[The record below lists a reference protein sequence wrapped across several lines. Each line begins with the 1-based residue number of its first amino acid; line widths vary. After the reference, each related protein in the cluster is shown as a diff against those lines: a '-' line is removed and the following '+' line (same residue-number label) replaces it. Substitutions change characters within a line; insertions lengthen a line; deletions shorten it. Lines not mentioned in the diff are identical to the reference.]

1 MATMTGFPHCSLLQA
16 KKTWS
21 RFICFPCFE
30 SSLHGPYLA
39 VKRRLIYQTLFENLK
54 PFSSFWGQFTCE
66 PHWQPNMATMT
77 GFPQCSLL
85 QAKKTWTRFICFPC
99 SESSLHG
106 PHLAVKRRLIYQ
118 TLWNVT
124 ITVTWTPGK
133 ENGYLAQKAKWYF
146 WHLCAHPAVQAQCS
160 CFIILLPT
168 SVQRLELW
176 IPETTEISVLKFCI
190 HQARLFI
197 YGDFWFLNLKFL
209 GYQGSLWT

>member
-1 MATMTGFPHCSLLQA
+1 MTGFPHCSLLQA

-99 SESSLHG
+99 SETESESSLHG
-106 PHLAVKRRLIYQ
+106 PYLAVKRRLIYQ
-118 TLWNVT
+118 TLF
-124 ITVTWTPGK
+124 
-133 ENGYLAQKAKWYF
+133 E
-146 WHLCAHPAVQAQCS
+146 
-160 CFIILLPT
+160 
-168 SVQRLELW
+168 
-176 IPETTEISVLKFCI
+176 
-190 HQARLFI
+190 
-197 YGDFWFLNLKFL
+197 NLKPFSSFWGQFTCEPHWQPNTATMTGFPHCSLLQAKKL
-209 GYQGSLWT
+209 GPGLSVFHVLSHLYMDHILQ